1 MEIADKNFEY
11 FKKHH
16 DDLFSKYPNRYLL
29 ISDEDIKGDFNSFE
43 DALVYASNNN
53 FELGKYIIQ
62 YCSEGTEGYTQR
74 FHSRVFFA

>member
-1 MEIADKNFEY
+1 MAVTDKNFEY
-11 FKKHH
+11 FKKNH
-16 DDLFSKYPNRYLL
+16 DELFAKYPNKYLL
-29 ISDEDIKGDFNSFE
+29 IVDEDIKGNFNSFE
-43 DALVYASNNN
+43 DALVYASDK